1 MNGIAS
7 VRAGWW
13 TLLAIERVRRQLS
26 RGGGLDSVHLSPPP
40 KLPPEAEKG
49 VHAVLR
55 YRRNTCLVRAAVRQ
69 QWFASQGSHRDIV
82 IGVTAPKNDFQAHAW
97 LDGDPPCHS
106 EGFEELLRRPSL
118 H

>member
-1 MNGIAS
+1 
-7 VRAGWW
+7 VR
-13 TLLAIERVRRQLS
+13 LR
-26 RGGGLDSVHLSPPP
+26 PPP

-49 VHAVLR
+49 VSAVLR

-69 QWFASQGSHRDIV
+69 KWFASRGSHRDIV
-82 IGVTAPKNDFQAHAW
+82 IGVTAPNSDFQAHAW

-118 H
+118 P